1 MDASPQPAGLTYR
14 PATTGDWPSIAGW
27 IAETWPEGDYIDET
41 LWRQWVASV
50 DGVMAAEREGEIAAI
65 FRLCKLGEAEWWLE
79 GVRVRPDL
87 RGQGIGR
94 ELLRFTVERFREQAN
109 GMLRFFTSSEN
120 EVMAKLAKEVG
131 FLHRMSY
138 TEVEAEPAD
147 VDYRNFKLLVPNN
160 VDFAWGHLRNWA
172 MYRANHFAERSWVA
186 YFLTHSR
193 LGEYLNDPRH
203 VHVAG
208 WANEGQFAGIAIIF
222 LDRDSNALEVGYLA
236 AQDDT
241 TFRAMLEALRG
252 LAAFRGHEKVE
263 WKMPLGVGLER
274 TLGTT
279 AYQRA
284 WGDENLWLFELPL
297 KS

>member
-1 MDASPQPAGLTYR
+1 MDGSPQPTGLTYR
-14 PATTGDWPSIAGW
+14 PATAGDWPSIAGW
-27 IAETWPEGDYIDET
+27 IAQTWPDGDYIDEA
-41 LWRQWVASV
+41 LWRRWAASP
-50 DGVMAAEREGEIAAI
+50 DGVTAAEREGEIAAI

-120 EVMAKLAKEVG
+120 EVMTKLAKEIG

-138 TEVEAEPAD
+138 TQVEAKPAD

-193 LGEYLNDPRH
+193 LSEYLNDPRR

-208 WANEGQFAGIAIIF
+208 WANEGQFAGIAILF
-222 LDRDSNALEVGYLA
+222 PDRDSSALEVGYLA

-274 TLGTT
+274 TLSTT
-279 AYQRA
+279 TCERA
-284 WGDENLWLFELPL
+284 WGEENLWLFELPL